1 MVRPL
6 SRALLFFVLFFKYN
20 FIYLFLALLALHCCS
35 GFSLVAESGVYS
47 PFVMRGLLIVV
58 TSLVGHEFQGTQAS
72 VAAAHGLSS
81 CGSPALEHRL
91 SSCGTQA

>member
-6 SRALLFFVLFFKYN
+6 RRALLFFVLFFKYN

-47 PFVMRGLLIVV
+47 PFVMQGLLTVV

-91 SSCGTQA
+91 SGCGTQA